1 MYRIER
7 SPGKENTMMKQLTH
21 RLLLLALLTSFLY
34 SCKDPVTLDTRF
46 EAPEL
51 VVEAWVNN
59 ISEPQ
64 TIILTETQDFYDNRL
79 PTPVEDAQVIICQ
92 TENQVPTANC
102 FVFDYEDSGRYVW
115 TPAVAGQTLGD
126 VGTEF
131 GLGIQRGDQQYA
143 SITTMNRT
151 ALLDSI
157 SFQFEEEALGME
169 EGLYAQLYARDQ
181 VGRGDAYLI
190 RSTIN
195 DTLLVRP
202 SELNLA
208 YDATFSPGTNTDG
221 ITFIAPIRFF
231 INKQDD
237 DGSPIPLV
245 AGEKVAVEVLSISQ
259 EAFLF
264 LSIVQ
269 EQVNNGQSGLFDLPV
284 ANSPGNVFNVDTDES
299 IRGFFNVAAA
309 VRAERVVME

>member
-1 MYRIER
+1 
-7 SPGKENTMMKQLTH
+7 MKSYF
-21 RLLLLALLTSFLY
+21 RLLLLSFTPFFLFT
-34 SCKDPVTLDTRF
+34 CEDPVTLDSRF

-64 TIILTETQDFYDNRL
+64 TITLSETQDYYDNRL
-79 PTPVEDAQVIICQ
+79 PTAVTDAQVIICQ

-102 FVFDYEDSGRYVW
+102 FIFDHEGSGRYVW
-115 TPAVAGQTLGD
+115 TPAAAGQTLGE

-143 SITTMNRT
+143 SVTTMKRT

-157 SFQFEEEALGME
+157 SFQFEEEGLGME

-181 VGRGDAYLI
+181 VGQGDAYLI

-245 AGEKVAVEVLSISQ
+245 AGDKVAVEVLSISQ
-259 EAFLF
+259 EAYLF

-284 ANSPGNVFNVDTDES
+284 ANSPGNVFNVDSEES

-309 VRAERVVME
+309 ARAERVVME

>member
-1 MYRIER
+1 
-7 SPGKENTMMKQLTH
+7 MKLYF
-21 RLLLLALLTSFLY
+21 RLLLLALTPLFLFT
-34 SCKDPVTLDTRF
+34 CEDPVTLDSRF
-46 EAPEL
+46 EGPEL
-51 VVEAWVNN
+51 VVDAWVNN

-64 TIILTETQDFYDNRL
+64 TIILTETQDYYDNRL
-79 PTPVEDAQVIICQ
+79 PTPVTDAQVIICQ
-92 TENQVPTANC
+92 TENQLPTANC
-102 FVFDYEDSGRYVW
+102 FVFDHQGDGNYVW
-115 TPAVAGQTLGD
+115 EPAVAGQTLGE

-143 SITTMNRT
+143 AVTNMSRT
-151 ALLDSI
+151 ARLDSI
-157 SFQFEEEALGME
+157 SFQFEEEALGLE
-169 EGLYAQLYARDQ
+169 EGLYAQLYARDP
-181 VGRGDAYLI
+181 VGQGDAYLI

-221 ITFIAPIRFF
+221 ITFIFPIRFA

-237 DGSPIPLV
+237 DGAPIPLV
-245 AGEKVAVEVLSISQ
+245 AGDKVAVEVLSISQ
-259 EAFLF
+259 EAYLF
-264 LSIVQ
+264 LRIVQ

-284 ANSPGNVFNVDTDES
+284 ANSPGNVFNVDTEES

-309 VRAERVVME
+309 ARAERVVEE

>member
-1 MYRIER
+1 M
-7 SPGKENTMMKQLTH
+7 TMKSYFS
-21 RLLLLALLTSFLY
+21 LLLTALTAFFLF
-34 SCKDPVTLDTRF
+34 SCEDPVTLDSRF
-46 EAPEL
+46 ESPEL

-64 TIILTETQDFYDNRL
+64 TITLTETQDYYDNRL
-79 PTPVEDAQVIICQ
+79 PTPVTDAQVIICQ
-92 TENQVPTANC
+92 TENQQPTTNC
-102 FVFDYEDSGRYVW
+102 FVFEHQEDGRYVW
-115 TPAVAGQTLGD
+115 EPAVAGQTLGE

-151 ALLDSI
+151 AQLDSI
-157 SFQFEEEALGME
+157 SFQFEEEALGLE
-169 EGLYAQLYARDQ
+169 EGLYAQLYARDP
-181 VGRGDAYLI
+181 VGQGDAYLI
-190 RSTIN
+190 RSTVN
-195 DTLLVRP
+195 DTLLIRP

-221 ITFIAPIRFF
+221 ITFIFPIRFA

-237 DGSPIPLV
+237 DGSPVPLV
-245 AGEKVAVEVLSISQ
+245 AGDKVAVEILSISQ
-259 EAFLF
+259 EAYLF
-264 LSIVQ
+264 LRIVQ

-284 ANSPGNVFNVDTDES
+284 ANSPGNVFNVDTEAS

-309 VRAERVVME
+309 ARAERVVEE

>member
-1 MYRIER
+1 
-7 SPGKENTMMKQLTH
+7 MKVIFKLS
-21 RLLLLALLTSFLY
+21 LLALIPFFLFT
-34 SCKDPVTLDTRF
+34 CEDPVTLDSRF
-46 EAPEL
+46 EGAEL

-64 TIILTETQDFYDNRL
+64 TIILTETQDYYDNRL
-79 PTPVEDAQVIICQ
+79 PTPVTDAQVIICQ

-102 FVFDYEDSGRYVW
+102 FVFDHEGSGRYLW
-115 TPAVAGQTLGD
+115 TPAVPGQTLGEI
-126 VGTEF
+126 GTEF

-151 ALLDSI
+151 AQLDSI
-157 SFQFEEEALGME
+157 SFQFEEEALGLE

-181 VGRGDAYLI
+181 VGQGDAYLV

-195 DTLLVRP
+195 DTLLIRP
-202 SELNLA
+202 SELNLV

-221 ITFIAPIRFF
+221 ITFIFPLRFA

-245 AGEKVAVEVLSISQ
+245 AGDKVAVEVLSISQ
-259 EAFLF
+259 EAYLF
-264 LSIVQ
+264 LRIVQ

-284 ANSPGNVFNVDTDES
+284 ANSPGNVFNVDTEEP

-309 VRAERVVME
+309 VRAERVVAE

>member
-1 MYRIER
+1 
-7 SPGKENTMMKQLTH
+7 MKQLPFQ
-21 RLLLLALLTSFLY
+21 LLLLAITPFLLFT
-34 SCKDPVTLDTRF
+34 CEDPVTLDSRF
-46 EAPEL
+46 VGPEL

-64 TIILTETQDFYDNRL
+64 TIILSESQDYYANRL
-79 PTPVEDAQVIICQ
+79 PTPVTDAQVIICQ

-102 FVFDYEDSGRYVW
+102 FVFEHQDSGRYVW
-115 TPAVAGQTLGD
+115 TPAVAGQTLGE

-143 SITTMNRT
+143 SVTTMNRP

-157 SFQFEEEALGME
+157 SFQFEEEALGLD

-181 VGRGDAYLI
+181 VGQGDAYLI
-190 RSTIN
+190 RSTFN
-195 DTLLVRP
+195 DTLLIRP

-208 YDATFSPGTNTDG
+208 YDATFSPGTNADG
-221 ITFIAPIRFF
+221 IAFIFPIRFS

-245 AGEKVAVEVLSISQ
+245 PGDKVAVEILSISQ
-259 EAFLF
+259 EAYLF
-264 LSIVQ
+264 LRIVQ

-284 ANSPGNVFNVDTDES
+284 ANSPGNIFNVDSEES
-299 IRGFFNVAAA
+299 VLGFFNVAAVA
-309 VRAERVVME
+309 RAERVVEE